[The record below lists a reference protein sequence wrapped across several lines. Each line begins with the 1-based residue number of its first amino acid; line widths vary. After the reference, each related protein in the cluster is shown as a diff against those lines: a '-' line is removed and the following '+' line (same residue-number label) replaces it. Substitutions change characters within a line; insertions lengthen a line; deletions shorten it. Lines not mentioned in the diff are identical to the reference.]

1 MKKIICYSF
10 TFLSFIFIAACTPSI
25 TKINTAGPNV
35 YKVNTSG
42 FADTV
47 QTKATNHAENFCKDL
62 KKEYLFIRKNTSIM
76 TVIGV
81 DVVTLDLIFS
91 CVDNLQPPPDPAEEA
106 RRKAKEEAERLKLAK
121 EKMAPTGDTPGAL
134 ESLGT
139 ASQPMD
145 IAAEKQEG
153 EIIEEKIIE

>member
-1 MKKIICYSF
+1 MKKIVCYSF
-10 TFLSFIFIAACTPSI
+10 TFLSLLFLAGCGPSI

-47 QTKATNHAENFCKDL
+47 QTKATGHAEDFCKNL

-91 CVDNLQPPPDPAEEA
+91 CVDNVPPAPDPAEEA
-106 RRKAKEEAERLKLAK
+106 RKKAKEDAETLRLAK
-121 EKMAPTGDTPGAL
+121 EKMSPIGDTPGAP
-134 ESLGT
+134 ESLGA
-139 ASQPMD
+139 ASQPPD
-145 IAAEKQEG
+145 RAAEQQEG
-153 EIIEEKIIE
+153 EIVEEKIIE